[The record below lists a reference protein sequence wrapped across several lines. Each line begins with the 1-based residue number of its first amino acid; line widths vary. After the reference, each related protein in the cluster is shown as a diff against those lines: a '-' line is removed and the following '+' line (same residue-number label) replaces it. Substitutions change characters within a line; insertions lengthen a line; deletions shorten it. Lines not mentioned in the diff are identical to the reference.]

1 MKKAV
6 IVDFDLTLVKVN
18 SFEMFYKEQVLYSLR
33 EMRLIRF
40 LFFLVNIVLRKV
52 KIISHSEL
60 KKRVLGYLYT
70 EDNSQFMSS
79 FIKKLDSC
87 IALDVLALCED
98 FKSKGFSVYLC
109 TAAPSIYILPFLK
122 SIPFKFD
129 DVVCTPN
136 YTRGANWTEN
146 LNVHKKESVESLL
159 LQKNEYLS
167 VLITDHRDD
176 LPLLKLQ
183 KNRNI
188 LVRPSKKTLNALEKE
203 NVKFELI

>member
-6 IVDFDLTLVKVN
+6 IVDFDQTFVKVN
-18 SFEMFYKEQVLYSLR
+18 SFEMFYKEQVFYSLR
-33 EMRLIRF
+33 NLRLIRF
-40 LFFLVNIVLRKV
+40 LFFLLNIVLRKARF
-52 KIISHSEL
+52 ISHSEL
-60 KKRVLGYLYT
+60 KKRVLAYLYT
-70 EDNSQFMSS
+70 KDNSEFMSS

-122 SIPFKFD
+122 SIPFRFD

-136 YTRGANWTEN
+136 YTRGANWIEN
-146 LNVHKKESVESLL
+146 LSVHKKESVENLL

-167 VLITDHRDD
+167 VLITDHKDD
-176 LPLLKLQ
+176 LPLLKVQ
-183 KNRNI
+183 KSRNI
-188 LVRPSKKTLNALEKE
+188 LVRPSKKTLNELEME
-203 NVKFELI
+203 NVKFELL